1 MWVTYPD
8 YASSSS
14 NLIVAHALNPI
25 LTRPSQLCDGV
36 GRLPIREP
44 FDNEQVNGLVWHLRL
59 DFLSLLP
66 HVNSSPAR
74 EAHRRAAACY
84 AACLCVNSTIA
95 ST

>member
-8 YASSSS
+8 CTSPSS

-25 LTRPSQLCDGV
+25 LARPSQLCDGV

-66 HVNSSPAR
+66 HVNASPAR
-74 EAHRRAAACY
+74 EARGGAAVCY